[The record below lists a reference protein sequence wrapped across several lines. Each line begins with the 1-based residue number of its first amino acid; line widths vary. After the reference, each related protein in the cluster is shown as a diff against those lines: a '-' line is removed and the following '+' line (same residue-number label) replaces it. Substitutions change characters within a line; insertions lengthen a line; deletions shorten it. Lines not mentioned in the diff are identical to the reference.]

1 MTASALPEVPAAAPE
16 APEIV
21 IPPARRRMR
30 RLGPWLRWLLV
41 AAALFG
47 LSRLVT
53 KDDLDRAWTQIRHVG
68 WPLLLVMVP
77 TLVAMTLDAAGWKAI
92 LRTLGHVVPLRRMV
106 ELRLSVESIVLA
118 LPGGSVAGEAAKVA
132 LLRQR
137 AGVPVP
143 AGAASLALTKLL
155 LVGTDALYLLAIAIW
170 VSVASSMPSRTP
182 ALLAFGGAAFTA
194 AITLVM
200 YLLLRRST
208 VAATVAGWLSRLPV
222 RFLARWV
229 DRRRAHFEELDTAAR
244 AHFAAPARTRLA
256 CVIPFALEWVVE
268 GIETLIILRCLGVPI
283 GLGETL
289 ALDGLG
295 SLLRAVVFFVPA
307 GLGIQDAF
315 QVMLLGSMGTVDPIA
330 TGTAFIVIKRA
341 KEILWIAIG
350 LLLLVARKGPWRQP
364 EVAGA

>member
-1 MTASALPEVPAAAPE
+1 MTADAARGVPEI
-16 APEIV
+16 PEIV
-21 IPPARRRMR
+21 PAGVVAPSARRMR

-41 AAALFG
+41 VVVLVA

-53 KDDLDRAWTQIRHVG
+53 KEDLDRAWAQIRHVG
-68 WPLLLVMVP
+68 WPLVFVMVP
-77 TLVAMTLDAAGWKAI
+77 TLVAMTLDAFGWRAI
-92 LRTLGHVVPLRRMV
+92 LRTLGHLVPRRRMV
-106 ELRLSVESIVLA
+106 ELRLSVEAIVLA

-137 AGVPVP
+137 AGVPVS
-143 AGAASLALTKLL
+143 AGAASLALTKLI

-170 VSVASSMPSRTP
+170 VSFSSRIPSRTP
-182 ALLAFGGAAFTA
+182 ALFAFGGAAFTA
-194 AITLVM
+194 LLTLVM
-200 YLLLRRST
+200 WLLLRRSSI
-208 VAATVAGWLSRLPV
+208 AGKFARGLSRLPV
-222 RFLARWV
+222 RSLAKWAH
-229 DRRRAHFEELDTAAR
+229 DRIAHFEELDTAAR
-244 AHFAAPARTRLA
+244 AHFAAPVRTRLA
-256 CVIPFALEWVVE
+256 CVVPFALEWVVE

-315 QVMLLGSMGTVDPIA
+315 QVMLLGSLGVMDPIA

-350 LLLLVARKGPWRQP
+350 LLLLVARKGPWRRP
-364 EVAGA
+364 AVEA

>member
-1 MTASALPEVPAAAPE
+1 MTADVVRGIPET
-16 APEIV
+16 PEITTAGV
-21 IPPARRRMR
+21 APRRARRLR

-41 AAALFG
+41 VVVIVG

-53 KDDLDRAWTQIRHVG
+53 KEDLDRAWAQIRHCG
-68 WPLLLVMVP
+68 WPLVLVMVP
-77 TLVAMTLDAAGWKAI
+77 TLVAMALDAIGWKAI

-106 ELRLSVESIVLA
+106 ELRLSVEAIVLA
-118 LPGGSVAGEAAKVA
+118 LPGGSVAGEAAKVG

-137 AGVPVP
+137 AGVPIS
-143 AGAASLALTKLL
+143 AGAASLALTKLM
-155 LVGTDALYLLAIAIW
+155 LVGTDALYLLVIGIW
-170 VSVASSMPSRTP
+170 LLASPHIPSSTP
-182 ALLAFGGAAFTA
+182 ALFAFGGVVFTGVL
-194 AITLVM
+194 TLVM
-200 YLLLRRST
+200 WLLLRRSSI
-208 VAATVAGWLSRLPV
+208 AGKFARGMSRLPV
-222 RFLARWV
+222 RFLARWA
-229 DRRRAHFEELDTAAR
+229 DDRRAHFEELDTSAR

-256 CVIPFALEWVVE
+256 CVVPFALEWVVE
-268 GIETLIILRCLGVPI
+268 GVETLIILRCLGVPI

-315 QVMLLGSMGTVDPIA
+315 QVMLLGSLGVVDPIA

-350 LLLLVARKGPWRQP
+350 LLLLVGRKGPWRRP
-364 EVAGA
+364 AVET